1 MKITIFLVIN
11 LLLILN
17 GSDIP
22 IKLMIFL
29 MTANIYF

>member
-22 IKLMIFL
+22 IELMIFL
-29 MTANIYF
+29 MTANMYF